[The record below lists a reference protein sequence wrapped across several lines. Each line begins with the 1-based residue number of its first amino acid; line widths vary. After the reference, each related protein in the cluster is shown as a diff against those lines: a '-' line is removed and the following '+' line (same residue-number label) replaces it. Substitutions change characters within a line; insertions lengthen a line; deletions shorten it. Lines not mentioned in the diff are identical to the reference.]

1 MANLKK
7 GGETMALMKYKRDDP
22 FRALEALHDEI
33 NKLFN
38 LSWGRFPAL
47 REEILAPSVD
57 VWEDKDNIYVEAD
70 IPGFEQKDISL
81 NLKGDNLIISA
92 KKDETKEEKKKNYYR
107 CERYQGSFY
116 REVIL
121 PSNIDASKI
130 KAGYKNGVLKVT
142 LPKKEEEKGKEIKI
156 EVE

>member
-38 LSWGRFPAL
+38 FSWGRFPTL

-81 NLKGDNLIISA
+81 NLKGDTLIISA
-92 KKDETKEEKKKNYYR
+92 KKEETKEEKKKNYYR

>member
-1 MANLKK
+1 
-7 GGETMALMKYKRDDP
+7 MALMKYKRDDP

-38 LSWGRFPAL
+38 FSWGRFPAI

-121 PSNIDASKI
+121 PSHIDASKI

>member
-1 MANLKK
+1 
-7 GGETMALMKYKRDDP
+7 MALMKYKRDDP

-38 LSWGRFPAL
+38 FSWGRFPTL

-81 NLKGDNLIISA
+81 NLKGDTLIISA
-92 KKDETKEEKKKNYYR
+92 KKEETKEEKKKNYYR